1 MYEREED
8 NVCMILFS
16 PLVPPPDVEIISLR
30 AEPLYAG
37 TSLTLSCNVTLET
50 SVNNNERVII
60 KWSIEHGGRFSQ
72 SETLRVSNNTYQR
85 NLTIDPLAIEDGTFS
100 CMGTI
105 IGGSDSATRTSYSL
119 FQVTGE

>member
-1 MYEREED
+1 
-8 NVCMILFS
+8 MILFS
-16 PLVPPPDVEIISLR
+16 PLVPPPDVEIKPLR

-37 TSLTLSCNVTLET
+37 TSLTLSCKVTLET

-60 KWSIEHGGRFSQ
+60 KWSIEPGGRFSQ
-72 SETLRVSNNTYQR
+72 SEILRVSNNTYQR
-85 NLTIDPLAIEDGTFS
+85 NLTIDPLAIEDSTFS

-105 IGGSDSATRTSYSL
+105 SDSATSTNNSL

>member
-16 PLVPPPDVEIISLR
+16 PLVPPPDVEIKPLR

-37 TSLTLSCNVTLET
+37 TSLTLSCKVTLET
-50 SVNNNERVII
+50 SVNNNERVIF
-60 KWSIEHGGRFSQ
+60 KWSIAPGGRFSQ

-85 NLTIDPLAIEDGTFS
+85 NLTIDPLAIEDSTFP
-100 CMGTI
+100 CTGTI
-105 IGGSDSATRTSYSL
+105 IGGSDSATSTNNIL
-119 FQVTGE
+119 IQVTGE